1 MTSAVILAGGLGTR
15 LRSVVPDLPKP
26 MAPINHKPFLEHQ
39 MSYWIDQGVDHF
51 VLSVGYKHE
60 TILEYFGEKFNGIH
74 IDYVVESLP
83 LGTGGGLMLAAKKI
97 SNSEK
102 FLLLNGDT
110 YFAVSLKGLIDFS
123 LKNNADWTFSLF
135 KSNEVGRYMG
145 LEVAPGGQISSLQ
158 SKDNSFSKLVNG
170 GVYLVDPSAL
180 KILPFGMGEKISLEN
195 DIFPV
200 AMGLG
205 QRFFGKEFRN
215 TFIDIGVPSD
225 YHRAS
230 TLLNKEV

>member
-1 MTSAVILAGGLGTR
+1 MTSAVILAGGLGAR

-26 MAPINHKPFLEHQ
+26 MAPINLKPFLEHQ
-39 MSYWIDQGVDHF
+39 MNYWVDQGVDHF
-51 VLSVGYKHE
+51 VLSVGYKHQI
-60 TILEYFGEKFNGIH
+60 ILEYFGAKFNGIPVE
-74 IDYVVESLP
+74 YVIEALP
-83 LGTGGGLMLAAKKI
+83 LGTGGALMLAAEKI
-97 SNSEK
+97 SKSDK

-110 YFAVSLKGLIDFS
+110 YFAVSLKSLIDFS

-145 LEVAPGGQISSLQ
+145 LEVAPGGRISSLK

-170 GVYLVDPSAL
+170 GVYLVNPSAL
-180 KILPFGMGEKISLEN
+180 KDIPFGMGEKISLED

-205 QRFFGKEFRN
+205 QRFFGKEFLN

-225 YHRAS
+225 YYRAS
-230 TLLNKEV
+230 ALLNKED